1 MFHIEEQ
8 KRIHGNVVVM
18 PDDDWSVAVFKC
30 APENVRSVLLGFYGF
45 VVDLVGVDS
54 VHFLIRDRVGDEVL
68 VSFRLLIEKKR
79 REVVESKINY
89 KLGILVPDKFA
100 VNPDPQ
106 NPLNKY
112 VAWGTE
118 KRISK
123 SDPDKF
129 PEFYSLLSKM
139 SCLVIEMLK
148 NDYFGSSE
156 RVEVAHVMSW
166 MLGCTEYGKMSPT
179 HWELGYY
186 DRIED
191 KYCPYLRQNFPQT
204 QKSET

>member
-1 MFHIEEQ
+1 MASDE
-8 KRIHGNVVVM
+8 
-18 PDDDWSVAVFKC
+18 WCVAVFQC
-30 APENVRSVLLGFYGF
+30 TPENVRGVLLEFYGF
-45 VVDLVGVDS
+45 MTDVEGVKS
-54 VHFLIRDRVGDEVL
+54 LHFLIRDRVKNEVV
-68 VSFRLLIEKKR
+68 VSFRVLAAEKT
-79 REVVESKINY
+79 REIVRSKMSY

-100 VNPDPQ
+100 VNPDSQ

-118 KRISK
+118 KRMSK
-123 SDPDKF
+123 SGLDKF
-129 PEFYSLLSKM
+129 PEFCNLLSKM
-139 SCLVIEMLK
+139 SGLVIEMLK
-148 NDYFGSSE
+148 NDYFGSTE
-156 RVEVAHVMSW
+156 RVEIAHVMSW

-191 KYCPYLRQNFPQT
+191 KYCQYLKQNFPQP

>member
-1 MFHIEEQ
+1 
-8 KRIHGNVVVM
+8 M
-18 PDDDWSVAVFKC
+18 PDEDWSVAVFKC
-30 APENVRSVLLGFYGF
+30 APENVRSVLLEFYGF

-54 VHFLIRDRVGDEVL
+54 VHFLIRDRVGDEIV
-68 VSFRLLIEKKR
+68 VSFRVLIQKKR
-79 REVVESKINY
+79 REVVESKMNY
-89 KLGILVPDKFA
+89 KLEILVPDKFA
-100 VNPDPQ
+100 VNFDSQ
-106 NPLNKY
+106 NSLNKY

-123 SDPDKF
+123 SGLDKF
-129 PEFYSLLSKM
+129 PEFCSLLGKM
-139 SCLVIEMLK
+139 SGLVIEMLK

-186 DRIED
+186 DRIEN
-191 KYCPYLRQNFPQT
+191 KYCPHLRQNFPQT

>member
-1 MFHIEEQ
+1 MVAMQ
-8 KRIHGNVVVM
+8 
-18 PDDDWSVAVFKC
+18 DDDWSTAVFKC
-30 APENVRSVLLGFYGF
+30 APGNVRSVLLEFYGF

-54 VHFLIRDRVGDEVL
+54 AHFLIRDRVGDEVV
-68 VSFRLLIEKKR
+68 VSFRVLIEKKC
-79 REVVESKINY
+79 REVVESKLNY

-100 VNPDPQ
+100 VNPDSQ

-118 KRISK
+118 KRMFKPSL
-123 SDPDKF
+123 DKF
-129 PEFYSLLSKM
+129 PEFCSLLSKM
-139 SCLVIEMLK
+139 SGLVIEMLK
-148 NDYFGSSE
+148 NDYFGSNE
-156 RVEVAHVMSW
+156 RVQVAHVMSW

-204 QKSET
+204 QKSGT

>member
-1 MFHIEEQ
+1 MS
-8 KRIHGNVVVM
+8 
-18 PDDDWSVAVFKC
+18 DDDWSVAVFKC
-30 APENVRSVLLGFYGF
+30 APENVRSVLLEFYGF
-45 VVDLVGVDS
+45 LVDLVGVKNL
-54 VHFLIRDRVGDEVL
+54 HFLVRDRVEDEVV
-68 VSFRLLIEKKR
+68 VSFRVLTEKKYH
-79 REVVESKINY
+79 EVVKSKMNY

-100 VNPDPQ
+100 VNPDSQ

-112 VAWGTE
+112 VAWGAE

-123 SDPDKF
+123 SGLDKF
-129 PEFYSLLSKM
+129 PEFCNLLSKM
-139 SCLVIEMLK
+139 SGLVIEMLK
-148 NDYFGSSE
+148 NDYFGSTE
-156 RVEVAHVMSW
+156 RVEIAHVMSW

-191 KYCPYLRQNFPQT
+191 KCRPYLRQNFPQT